1 MNPLI
6 TNSETYQLQAFNLP
20 SEDDTPDSPIL
31 SSPTVNVTRQNNEHP
46 VVHVTPMGPIRLPK
60 LYIVY
65 GKYQT
70 EMTLT
75 ADEQTTLQGH
85 IDDLLKDPDIQKKLN
100 GTEPESINLTHLC
113 IEYVK
118 DMRKKTIPLAHDLA
132 PVIAMRK
139 FSNLKSDPE
148 SEHKHFWPQ
157 RSPGMRT
164 TIQREHGIHPAYAR
178 APELQNLKL
187 NATHEAHAFD
197 HKLKGGGT
205 LSNPQKLKA
214 LQRRHAATFL
224 KDQWLSIL
232 QDEINEIDPTKQP
245 ERLKAL
251 EEAKAKLNGMWDFAL
266 QFEMSH
272 PMFIGKGTTTPLL
285 PFVQAKQK
293 AALALIKKL
302 HPKAENAEELSN
314 DLARANIKN
323 PESYRHVSKE
333 LNSPMK
339 MDPLE
344 DAFSEF
350 VKKAADGRL
359 DEIDETF
366 KSWAIQDLLN
376 PLGVDKARTEAAFK
390 EAVKP
395 LRDLYAKIDFTANP
409 LRGATSLAQIKDF
422 DHRIKY
428 QDLIEKQDFD
438 KSGINYAMEEIEKRP
453 DGEVIRL
460 DAEHRLQTV
469 IDDYTFLKTQIKPD
483 MTEAD
488 LDACLAQS
496 KTLHEKLI
504 NIVALAH
511 S

>member
-1 MNPLI
+1 
-6 TNSETYQLQAFNLP
+6 
-20 SEDDTPDSPIL
+20 
-31 SSPTVNVTRQNNEHP
+31 
-46 VVHVTPMGPIRLPK
+46 
-60 LYIVY
+60 
-65 GKYQT
+65 
-70 EMTLT
+70 MTLT

-118 DMRKKTIPLAHDLA
+118 DMRKKAIPIAHDLA
-132 PVIAMRK
+132 PVIAMRR
-139 FSNLKSDPE
+139 FCNLKSDSDPKNP
-148 SEHKHFWPQ
+148 HNHFWPQ

-164 TIQREHGIHPAYAR
+164 TIQREHGIHPAYSR

-197 HKLKGGGT
+197 HKLQVGGA
-205 LSNPQKLKA
+205 LSNPQKLRA
-214 LQRRHAATFL
+214 LQRRHAAAFL
-224 KDQWLSIL
+224 KDKWIAIL
-232 QDEINEIDPTKQP
+232 QDLINEIEPGKEPDRK
-245 ERLKAL
+245 KAL
-251 EEAKAKLNGMWDFAL
+251 KEAKAKLTGMWDFAL

-272 PMFIGKGTTTPLL
+272 PMFIGKGATTPLL
-285 PFVQAKQK
+285 PFIQAKQK
-293 AALALIKKL
+293 AALNLIKSL
-302 HPKAENAEELSN
+302 HPKAENADELAN

-333 LNSPMK
+333 LKSPMK

-366 KSWAIQDLLN
+366 KSWAIQDLLS

-395 LRDLYAKIDFTANP
+395 LHDLYTKIDFRANP
-409 LRGATSLAQIKDF
+409 LQGATSLAQIKDF
-422 DHRIKY
+422 DHRVKY
-428 QDLIEKQDFD
+428 QALIKKHDFNRA
-438 KSGINYAMEEIEKRP
+438 GINFAREEIERRP
-453 DGEVIRL
+453 VGEIKRL
-460 DAEHRLQTV
+460 DAKLRLQTV
-469 IDDYTFLKTQIKPD
+469 IDDYKAIEAQIKPD

-488 LDACLAQS
+488 LNAALAQS
-496 KTLHEKLI
+496 KAIYDKLI
-504 NIVALAH
+504 PIVQLAH

>member
-1 MNPLI
+1 MTPVI

-20 SEDDTPDSPIL
+20 SEDGPDSPIL
-31 SSPTVNVTRQNNEHP
+31 SSPTVNVARQNNEHP

-118 DMRKKTIPLAHDLA
+118 DMRKKAIPLAHDLA
-132 PVIAMRK
+132 PMIAMRK
-139 FSNLKSDPE
+139 FCNLKSDPK
-148 SEHKHFWPQ
+148 SEHNHFWPQ

-178 APELQNLKL
+178 TPELQNLKL
-187 NATHEAHAFD
+187 TATHVAHALD
-197 HKLKGGGT
+197 NKLHVGGA

-214 LQRRHAATFL
+214 LQRRHATAFL
-224 KDQWLSIL
+224 KDQWIAIL
-232 QDEINEIDPTKQP
+232 QEEIDKIDSTKEP
-245 ERLKAL
+245 DRLKAF
-251 EEAKAKLNGMWDFAL
+251 EEAKAKVAGMWDFAL

-272 PMFIGKGTTTPLL
+272 PMFIGKGDTSPLL
-285 PFVQAKQK
+285 PFVQAKRK
-293 AALALIKKL
+293 AALDLIKTL
-302 HPKAENAEELSN
+302 HPKADNAKEISN

-323 PESYRHVSKE
+323 PESYRHISKE
-333 LNSPMK
+333 LKSPMK

-376 PLGVDKARTEAAFK
+376 PLGVDKTRIEAAFK
-390 EAVKP
+390 ESVKP
-395 LRDLYAKIDFTANP
+395 LHNLYTKIDFRTNP
-409 LRGATSLAQIKDF
+409 LQGTTSLEQIKDF

-428 QDLIEKQDFD
+428 EALIGKQDFN

-453 DGEVIRL
+453 EGEIKRL
-460 DAEHRLQTV
+460 DAERRLQTV
-469 IDDYTFLKTQIKPD
+469 IDDYTAIEAQIKPD

-488 LDACLAQS
+488 LNAALAQS
-496 KTLHEKLI
+496 KAIYEKLI
-504 NIVALAH
+504 AIIQLAH